1 MPIENKKPLVM
12 NLQLFAEGEN
22 NNDNQSDSTSNI
34 VDENNSSNKENNK
47 SSNINIKE
55 EKMFSQEE
63 VNKMIEKRIAKEK
76 ARQEKALK
84 EAERLAAM
92 SEEERVKAQL
102 QSERQDFES
111 EKEAFESERKA
122 YLKEKMIVAT
132 EKELI
137 NNNLPPEFANLL
149 VTEDADSTSANIKNF
164 KEKWDKALEKAIN
177 DKLKANSRVPNNTK
191 KEDNGNIT
199 WEDVLNDPSL
209 LNKYRK
215 QQSKK

>member
-22 NNDNQSDSTSNI
+22 NDDNQSDSTSNI
-34 VDENNSSNKENNK
+34 IDENNSSDKEINNK
-47 SSNINIKE
+47 SSNIKE

-92 SEEERVKAQL
+92 SEEERVKAKL
-102 QSERQDFES
+102 QSERDDFES

-177 DKLKANSRVPNNTK
+177 DKLKANSRVPSNTK
-191 KEDNGNIT
+191 KENNGNIT